1 MHNGDTLDVLN
12 IIERLEGGGVPHEQ
26 AKVQAAVLVDV
37 VTGECKCMK
46 ARYVTR
52 GDLSAALVPLESGI
66 QVVDAKVDRLTV
78 ETKATAERLA
88 FEAKATAELL
98 GMRIDKT
105 ASDLKSEMMKWTIS
119 VWFLQLGLFA
129 ALLFQLPR

>member
-37 VTGECKCMK
+37 VTGECKCMET
-46 ARYVTR
+46 RYVTR
-52 GDLSAALVPLESGI
+52 GDHSAALMPLELGI
-66 QVVDAKVDRLTV
+66 QTVDAKVDRLTV

-119 VWFLQLGLFA
+119 VWFLQLGLFT
-129 ALLFQLPR
+129 ALLFQLPT